1 MKLSTIE
8 ISVNSKRCRGGVLS
22 ANFRVRRDISTF
34 HPKPIMS
41 KILLDKLIEDLDPHL
56 KSYIEK
62 DPKIRQLSQDYLQNL
77 FENENLISTEI
88 FTTTNDLD
96 SKRTKTLTEEIAEL
110 DEYKRN
116 ADIKLSDITNENR
129 DSIVEIS
136 ENLKNINQTIT
147 TEMKDKVESMIKE
160 MDNFQYEI
168 NISDQLTSSI
178 ETNTSMLSNID
189 SILDLL
195 ELPTLCKICILQGN
209 YQESLDISM
218 LAKTLIAKFPKISI
232 FQKINN
238 QINKELNL
246 MIKNLIKLLNTN
258 LKQNNLIKIFNILN
272 QLDLVNLNDNTTSI
286 DLISNNQSIEKTRFL
301 KIIYLNSRFK
311 FITNEISNLTPL
323 IKFNKL
329 SYLKRFIEVF
339 RSEIYQSVS
348 MFYSIINHSLNLIPN
363 ENEDL
368 LLLNQFVKNLSY
380 LLITELKTYFPEILS
395 QDLDQID
402 IKNQLDGIILQII
415 YLCKSLSKY
424 NLNFENIITWEL
436 IYKHEV
442 IKEGDWLG
450 NLSKVKNFH

>member
-1 MKLSTIE
+1 
-8 ISVNSKRCRGGVLS
+8 
-22 ANFRVRRDISTF
+22 
-34 HPKPIMS
+34 MS

-62 DPKIRQLSQDYLQNL
+62 DPKIRQSSQDYLQNL

-272 QLDLVNLNDNTTSI
+272 QLDLVNLNDNSTSI